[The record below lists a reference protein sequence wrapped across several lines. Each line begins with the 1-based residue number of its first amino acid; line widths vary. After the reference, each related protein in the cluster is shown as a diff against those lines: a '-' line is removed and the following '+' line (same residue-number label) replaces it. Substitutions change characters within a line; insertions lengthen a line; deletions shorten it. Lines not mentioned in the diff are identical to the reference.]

1 MKGDNT
7 MEADRY
13 RRELER
19 KDRDISSVDEAI
31 ERIFAEE
38 KRCQDVIDQ
47 RTRDLRNCKS
57 ESITKSRQRDIDT
70 QKSKIAALEKDRE
83 RRMMERKRLCRDRE
97 NLNQR
102 LQYELQR
109 EVDAQRREV
118 AEQQHK
124 EADRAYWERERQRKE
139 QKEQNDRRRQQ
150 HTHVHERTTEQI
162 ARRKWQRGWCA
173 NTNRSIRFLLKS
185 SCASCWLYWQH
196 CGCFG
201 Y

>member
-57 ESITKSRQRDIDT
+57 ESIIETYHGLT
-70 QKSKIAALEKDRE
+70 TSKP
-83 RRMMERKRLCRDRE
+83 
-97 NLNQR
+97 
-102 LQYELQR
+102 LQLR
-109 EVDAQRREV
+109 
-118 AEQQHK
+118 
-124 EADRAYWERERQRKE
+124 
-139 QKEQNDRRRQQ
+139 
-150 HTHVHERTTEQI
+150 
-162 ARRKWQRGWCA
+162 
-173 NTNRSIRFLLKS
+173 
-185 SCASCWLYWQH
+185 
-196 CGCFG
+196 CFQSG
-201 Y
+201 